1 MRKIIDRDLIV
12 LYCLLCFTII
22 CLIVIII
29 LSFNIE
35 YSSEDIE
42 QSASVVINHQTVQ
55 NSLQLQQ
62 SIMFSK

>member
-12 LYCLLCFTII
+12 LYCLLCLTII

-42 QSASVVINHQTVQ
+42 QSSSVIINHQTVQ

-62 SIMFSK
+62 SIMFGK

>member
-1 MRKIIDRDLIV
+1 MKIIDRDLIV

-29 LSFNIE
+29 LSFNIK

-42 QSASVVINHQTVQ
+42 QSSSVIINHQTVQ
-55 NSLQLQQ
+55 NSLQLQH
-62 SIMFSK
+62 SIMLNK

>member
-1 MRKIIDRDLIV
+1 MRKIIDRDLMV
-12 LYCLLCFTII
+12 LYCLLCLTII

-42 QSASVVINHQTVQ
+42 QSSSVVINHQTVQ

>member
-12 LYCLLCFTII
+12 LYCLLCLTII

-42 QSASVVINHQTVQ
+42 QSSSVIINHQTVQ

>member
-12 LYCLLCFTII
+12 LHCLLCFIII

-42 QSASVVINHQTVQ
+42 QSSSVVINHQTVQ

-62 SIMFSK
+62 SILFSK

>member
-1 MRKIIDRDLIV
+1 MRKIIDRNLIV
-12 LYCLLCFTII
+12 LYCLLCLTII

-42 QSASVVINHQTVQ
+42 QSSSVIINHQTVQ

>member
-12 LYCLLCFTII
+12 LYCLICFSII
-22 CLIVIII
+22 CLIVTIIVG
-29 LSFNIE
+29 FNIE

-42 QSASVVINHQTVQ
+42 QSSIAINNHQTMQ

-62 SIMFSK
+62 FIMFSK

>member
-22 CLIVIII
+22 CLIVVII

>member
-12 LYCLLCFTII
+12 LYCLIFFSII
-22 CLIVIII
+22 CLIVTIIVG
-29 LSFNIE
+29 FNIE

-42 QSASVVINHQTVQ
+42 QSSIVINNHQTMQ

-62 SIMFSK
+62 FILFK